1 MLDFKR
7 LRVDVGMTQS
17 AVADKLGVTL
27 RTYQRMEKD
36 PEALS
41 QKDLQ
46 KIATIFGV
54 KKVKDESYSDGLSEK
69 ERQIISSLRKLPE
82 DKQDIYFHRILAD
95 ALEYE
100 TMTNPL
106 GGSLSGIGGKSQKT
120 S

>member
-1 MLDFKR
+1 MHKKR
-7 LRVDVGMTQS
+7 AVILIAHGSKRAESNEEFRV
-17 AVADKLGVTL
+17 L
-27 RTYQRMEKD
+27 
-36 PEALS
+36 
-41 QKDLQ
+41 
-46 KIATIFGV
+46 V